1 MTTATKQQKYRIRK
15 NCNFNVGIKE
25 ELVQWATGS
34 NEKTSLNDL
43 SFEQADRIIKF
54 QLGITDFKSAITE
67 TDKKEVRTENWGL
80 FDKNNSKHKYILS
93 LLRQLGL
100 TIEVKGRDVADI
112 NKLSEWLK
120 SERSPVQKPLQKM
133 NSVELSKIIGAL
145 EGMMKKRYK

>member
-1 MTTATKQQKYRIRK
+1 MIATKQQKYRIRK
-15 NCNFNVGIKE
+15 NCGFDVGIKE

-43 SFEQADRIIKF
+43 SFEQAQKILSV
-54 QLGITDFKSAITE
+54 QEG
-67 TDKKEVRTENWGL
+67 KEPPRLSGTPPKEGNFEGNWGL

-120 SERSPVQKPLQKM
+120 SERSPIQKPLKQMK
-133 NSVELSKIIGAL
+133 SVELSKIIGAL